1 MRADQN
7 SAAVMPVQT
16 HTYCYGRK
24 YYYYIMLLLLLLLLL
39 LVLCANVPIVHAGVA
54 IV

>member
-1 MRADQN
+1 
-7 SAAVMPVQT
+7 MPVQT
-16 HTYCYGRK
+16 HAYCYGRK
-24 YYYYIMLLLLLLLLL
+24 YYYYIMLLLLLL